1 MASPQVIDVE
11 GLLTPI
17 SDEAPAGIDPRS
29 DTSPSS
35 LYYRVKDARNAAR
48 AAERAAVEIGGPTPE
63 EWHEV
68 VDAAV
73 ELLTTQGKDIEIA
86 AWMAEALVRVAS
98 FPGLRD
104 GLNVIAGIV
113 NGFWDASFPVIDE
126 EDGIEGKVTAVA
138 GLSGSGAV
146 GTLIQPI
153 RLTPLTSSSQWNFSL
168 WSYEQALD
176 LEKVA
181 DPARRQERIDNGAIT
196 MEQFQQSVAETSGS
210 HFNELSKDIE
220 ECIEA
225 LAQMSGAF
233 DAVAGVD
240 SPSTSGLRDI
250 LEEVRS
256 ALRHFAS
263 DKLAAAEAMSAVY
276 DDADDSAATPEGTAA
291 AAAES
296 GTAIVRKINGYATR
310 EEALAELTRI
320 AGYFRTTE
328 PHSPISYTLEDAV
341 RRARMTLPELLVE
354 LAEDP
359 AHIQRILMA
368 AGIRAPETDSGSS
381 EY

>member
-1 MASPQVIDVE
+1 MASPQVVDVE
-11 GLLTPI
+11 ALLAPI
-17 SDEAPAGIDPRS
+17 SDEAPAGTDPRS

-35 LYYRVKDARNAAR
+35 LYYRVKDARNSAR

-86 AWMAEALVRVAS
+86 AWMVEALVRVAS

-104 GLNVIAGIV
+104 GLKVIAGIV
-113 NGFWDASFPVIDE
+113 SNYWDASFPVIDE

-153 RLTPLTSSSQWNFSL
+153 RLTPLTSGSQWNFSL
-168 WSYEQALD
+168 WSYEQAVD

-181 DPARRQERIDNGAIT
+181 DPTRRQERIDNGAIT
-196 MEQFQQSVAETSGS
+196 MEQFQQSVAETAGS
-210 HFNELSKDIE
+210 HFNELSKDIDG
-220 ECIEA
+220 CIEA
-225 LAQMSGAF
+225 LAQMSSAF
-233 DAVAGVD
+233 DAVAGID
-240 SPSTSGLRDI
+240 SPTTSGLRDI
-250 LEEVRS
+250 IEEVRS

-263 DKLAAAEAMSAVY
+263 DKLAAAEAMSAVQ
-276 DDADDSAATPEGTAA
+276 DDASDTAAGAEGSAAAPADGGTA
-291 AAAES
+291 
-296 GTAIVRKINGYATR
+296 TVRKINGYATR

-341 RRARMTLPELLVE
+341 RRARMSLPELLVE

-368 AGIRAPETDSGSS
+368 AGIRAPETEADNSG
-381 EY
+381 Y